1 MKKYPTCSKFALQ
14 HSIMCS
20 ISQVLNPNKNF
31 CLLAMHRL
39 FIWLDIVF
47 RFIEHT
53 LITYPR
59 RENFTESLIKLRE
72 IF

>member
-1 MKKYPTCSKFALQ
+1 MRTYEEIPYLFKFALQ

-59 RENFTESLIKLRE
+59 GVNFPESFI
-72 IF
+72 